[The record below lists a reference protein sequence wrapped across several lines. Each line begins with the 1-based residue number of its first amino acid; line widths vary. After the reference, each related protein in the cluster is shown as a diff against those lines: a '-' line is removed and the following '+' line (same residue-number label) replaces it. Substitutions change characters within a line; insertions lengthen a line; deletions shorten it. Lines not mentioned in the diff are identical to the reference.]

1 VCGSNAKNR
10 LSATIN
16 LPSYRLPGYKTVT
29 MSVIEQQITRI
40 GQKLQQLVKRC
51 NELQQENSQL
61 RQQLNT
67 SEQRN
72 RDASIQITEL
82 QHNILTLKSSL
93 GQLSEEEKKL
103 FEKRI
108 NAYLRDMEKAITLL
122 GE

>member
-1 VCGSNAKNR
+1 
-10 LSATIN
+10 
-16 LPSYRLPGYKTVT
+16 

-51 NELQQENSQL
+51 NELQQENDLL
-61 RQQLNT
+61 RQQLDT

-72 RDASIQITEL
+72 RDAATQITEL
-82 QHNILTLKSSL
+82 QHNILTLRSSL

-108 NAYLRDMEKAITLL
+108 NGYIREIEKAITLL